1 MGEAV
6 ERRNGNDKKKGRRV
20 RTRRQ
25 VWIRRSLITV
35 GLVIVLI
42 IGGVVGD
49 YYYLGSGETGQR
61 ENTAVFRFLG
71 EHLAHR
77 FDEPLRAEGPKCRLR
92 VLFHR
97 QQRRQQRHHHDPS
110 PGARD
115 PHGVAAVDPRD
126 TFVPNA
132 REIGANKID
141 AALYEG
147 PSQLV
152 TAIEEDFAIPIN
164 NFVELNFDTFADVV
178 NALGGI
184 KMYFPIPSTTPT
196 PASTSSTPGCYD
208 LDGYHALQ
216 VVRARHLQIQPNP
229 SNHEPHTWPY
239 EALSDIARFAGRT
252 SSSAS
257 SRPRSRSRSR

>member
-6 ERRNGNDKKKGRRV
+6 ERHNGNGKKKGRRV

-25 VWIRRSLITV
+25 VWVRRSVITV

-49 YYYLGSGETGQR
+49 YYYLGSLVKRTDVKTLQSSGPT
-61 ENTAVFRFLG
+61 ENILLIGSTDRCALKVQNKAYGLCSDG
-71 EHLAHR
+71 VNGVNSDIVMILHLVPATHTVS
-77 FDEPLRAEGPKCRLR
+77 LL
-92 VLFHR
+92 
-97 QQRRQQRHHHDPS
+97 S
-110 PGARD
+110 I
-115 PHGVAAVDPRD
+115 PRD
-126 TFVPNA
+126 TFIPNA

-184 KMYFPIPSTTPT
+184 KM
-196 PASTSSTPGCYD
+196 
-208 LDGYHALQ
+208 
-216 VVRARHLQIQPNP
+216 
-229 SNHEPHTWPY
+229 
-239 EALSDIARFAGRT
+239 
-252 SSSAS
+252 
-257 SRPRSRSRSR
+257 